1 MTNLSEDPTYLAGG
15 LLLLAGVFVVAL
27 NITQQGKYLVRAG
40 IMLGLAFAVVAVEW
54 FWVTDNERIEQVV
67 YALRQAVL
75 NSDADDVIVQMAPNV
90 QYLQADTALSEDE
103 TRAMIKDTLSQ
114 AEFEFVRIS
123 DLQISVGQQS
133 RRGQAEFRVF
143 TRGRLHSSLGM
154 AELGTAV
161 TTWSLGFQETEPG
174 VWKVSRIS
182 PVSMPARNSGLPG
195 GRAMRGRVALWFQRE
210 NPRLSSPWQGKSPQV
225 WRTAPLNHS
234 HVEFASSTKLVRLS
248 REIRLV
254 LEIRIFQYDQL
265 VLVLVVAVFLVW
277 RKLRKR
283 DAVRLDDHSH
293 ELFVIL
299 GISVIFGAKKIHGVL
314 HLVD

>member
-15 LLLLAGVFVVAL
+15 LLLLAGIFLVAL

-40 IMLGLAFAVVAVEW
+40 IMLGLALVVVAVEW

-75 NSDADDVIVQMAPNV
+75 TSNADGVLNQMTPNV
-90 QYLQADTALSEDE
+90 QYLQADTALSEDA
-103 TRAMIKDTLSQ
+103 TRAMIKNTLSR

-143 TRGRLHSSLGM
+143 TRARLNSSPGM

-174 VWKVSRIS
+174 IWKVNRIS
-182 PVSMPARNSGLPG
+182 PVSMPAGVINLPG
-195 GRAMRGRVALWFQRE
+195 GRTVRDDESPSGFSGKMSGRGRGRDSRAKYGEQR
-210 NPRLSSPWQGKSPQV
+210 R
-225 WRTAPLNHS
+225 
-234 HVEFASSTKLVRLS
+234 
-248 REIRLV
+248 
-254 LEIRIFQYDQL
+254 
-265 VLVLVVAVFLVW
+265 
-277 RKLRKR
+277 
-283 DAVRLDDHSH
+283 
-293 ELFVIL
+293 
-299 GISVIFGAKKIHGVL
+299 
-314 HLVD
+314 